1 MRSTASHERPGDPC
15 VQAMSAGGDA
25 AMKIILADDHA
36 LFRDGFILLLKQ
48 LEASAEVIAAASFDE
63 AMARA
68 REHAEADLLLL
79 DLNMPGMWGM
89 ESVKTVLRSFPALP
103 VAILSAA
110 DSREVMEAM
119 LAAGVSGFIP
129 KSSSPQVMLSALK
142 LILAGGV
149 YLPVQ
154 LLPDRQSETGTSHSA
169 SGSRPHLPLTSRQLD
184 VLRLLAEGKSNKLI
198 CRELNLGE
206 GTVKAHIAAI
216 FRVLDV
222 RNRTEAAVA
231 ARRLGLL

>member
-1 MRSTASHERPGDPC
+1 
-15 VQAMSAGGDA
+15 
-25 AMKIILADDHA
+25 MKIILADDHA

-89 ESVKTVLRSFPALP
+89 ESVKMVLRSFPALP

-169 SGSRPHLPLTSRQLD
+169 SASRPHLPLTSRQLD

-222 RNRTEAAVA
+222 HNRTEAAVA